1 MIGQAINVGMKNVGW
16 RFYLLFVISNFTNAW
31 FFWVVLP
38 EFKKLPLEEMES
50 LFGKAPLFVG
60 WRDTS
65 PYRAVHAL
73 LALAETLYMKTTV
86 KLVEG

>member
-1 MIGQAINVGMKNVGW
+1 MIGQATDVGMKNVGW
-16 RFYLLFVISNFTNAW
+16 RFYLLFVIGNSANALFPW
-31 FFWVVLP
+31 AFLP
-38 EFKKLPLEEMES
+38 ETKKLPLEEMES

-65 PYRAVHAL
+65 PYRAVDAL
-73 LALAETLYMKTTV
+73 LALAETLYTKTTV